1 MPGTSEVPGIFSKD
15 ARIQEPRHLI
25 LVNNR
30 DEVEWEE
37 GLTVS
42 ALLERFRYTFPHI
55 IVKVNGKV
63 IPREEY
69 PTHAIP
75 DGADVWVIHLIAG
88 G

>member
-1 MPGTSEVPGIFSKD
+1 V
-15 ARIQEPRHLI
+15 I

-30 DEVEWEE
+30 DKVAWEE

-55 IVKVNGKV
+55 IVKVDGEV
-63 IPREEY
+63 VPREEY
-69 PTHAIP
+69 PTRTIP
-75 DGADVWVIHLIAG
+75 DDADVWVIHLIAG